1 MSGSGDKLIYNNKNG
16 IHSLAGFSF
25 QIKVFAYYA
34 LCISRFEEFVEFE
47 TLDDI
52 NIKITPINIDNKIKS
67 YTCNA
72 KYSDVNNLIQVKR
85 TSLSKEDFNKTLYNW
100 ILQSAKFKTI
110 TKYILFSDSD
120 YNNQDLMFS
129 IPASELYNNAI
140 NTSKKRSDA
149 IEVQIKNLYGS
160 KFSEFEQSYNYVQE
174 RYIFIGN
181 ANIDELI
188 YEKAKMPLRFNEKDK
203 AMYKER
209 LEYFI
214 NTIQNNILFSINKKE
229 PYILSANE
237 LINIYED
244 INTSLNKNNYWPP
257 YYSFKEKLDHIS
269 LQDSEIANWRE
280 TKQLRKCKLSERN
293 TLERLKE
300 LLYYKH
306 FRDLS
311 IENGK
316 ISSPNN
322 IETTTYNNF
331 QSVIEELLDTEED
344 KPKKRLI
351 ETEKRNNNHAP
362 TDELRCGSCIYLTGE
377 NTTNQISWE
386 DSRNANN

>member
-214 NTIQNNILFSINKKE
+214 NTIQNNILFSINKKRT
-229 PYILSANE
+229 L
-237 LINIYED
+237 
-244 INTSLNKNNYWPP
+244 
-257 YYSFKEKLDHIS
+257 YSE
-269 LQDSEIANWRE
+269 
-280 TKQLRKCKLSERN
+280 CK
-293 TLERLKE
+293 
-300 LLYYKH
+300 
-306 FRDLS
+306 
-311 IENGK
+311 
-316 ISSPNN
+316 
-322 IETTTYNNF
+322 
-331 QSVIEELLDTEED
+331 
-344 KPKKRLI
+344 
-351 ETEKRNNNHAP
+351 
-362 TDELRCGSCIYLTGE
+362 
-377 NTTNQISWE
+377 
-386 DSRNANN
+386 